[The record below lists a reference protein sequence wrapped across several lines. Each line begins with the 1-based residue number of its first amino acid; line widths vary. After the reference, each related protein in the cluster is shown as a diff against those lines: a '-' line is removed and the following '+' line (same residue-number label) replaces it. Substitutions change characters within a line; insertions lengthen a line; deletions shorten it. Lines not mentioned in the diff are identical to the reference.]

1 MARQARPGRSP
12 RQRLH
17 DMIEAITAIERYIAG
32 KDLEDYRRDPMLR
45 DAVER
50 NLERLSEASRHVP
63 DALKALRRDTPWRA
77 IADIGNVL
85 RHAYDRVNE
94 RIVWN
99 TLVNE
104 LPRLKAAVEV
114 LLRQI
119 EATRQ

>member
-1 MARQARPGRSP
+1 MAREARPGRSP

-17 DMIEAITAIERYIAG
+17 DMIEAIAAIERYIAG
-32 KDLEDYRRDPMLR
+32 KDLDEFRRDPMLR

-63 DALKALRRDTPWRA
+63 DELKALRRDTPWRA

-85 RHAYDRVNE
+85 RHAYDRVSE

-99 TLVNE
+99 TLVND
-104 LPRLKAAVEV
+104 LPPLKSAVET

-119 EATRQ
+119 EATRG